1 MPTVREVTY
10 ELLRDLGMT
19 TIFGN
24 PGSTEE
30 PFLTG
35 FPRDFTYV
43 LGLHEAVVVA
53 MADGFAQAS
62 GNAAFVNL
70 HTASGMGNGMGS
82 LVTAWHNRAPLVV
95 TAGQQTRQMLALE
108 PWLVNLGATELPK
121 PYVKWSHEPARAED
135 VPSAIERAYHVA
147 MTPPLG
153 PTFVSIPMDDWKAD
167 ASPRRA
173 RQVHRQPLADP
184 FALATA
190 AEKLRSARNPLL
202 VVGAGVDRAGA
213 WDEAV
218 ALAERLQAPV
228 WEAPAPERASFPQ
241 DHPLFQGALPLAL
254 KPVAERLTGHDV
266 VLLVGAA
273 AFRYYPNIPGPVL
286 PQGTELI
293 HITDDPHEAAR
304 APVGTALVGEI
315 KAALATL
322 AERIPAAERA
332 APQPRSRPAH
342 HTATKPIEPG
352 YVFQCLREAIPDDVL
367 FTEESA
373 STRANFYDQVRIDRP
388 ASYFATASGGLG
400 FAMPAAVGVALAR
413 PGKTVCCPIGD
424 GAALFGIQALWTA
437 AQHRLPVVF
446 LVLNNGGYG
455 ILKSFAAFQR
465 TPGIP
470 GLDLP
475 GLDLVQIAHGL
486 GARGSRITEP
496 GTLLPELR
504 GSFAL
509 AAAERVPVLLD
520 IATDR
525 QVKQLFGPPV
535 EDA

>member
-1 MPTVREVTY
+1 MPTVRDVTY
-10 ELLRDLGMT
+10 NLLRDLGMT

-35 FPRDFTYV
+35 FPQDFTYV
-43 LGLHEAVVVA
+43 LGLHEAVVVS

-82 LVTAWHNRAPLVV
+82 LVTAWYNRAPLVV

-108 PWLVNLGATELPK
+108 PWLVNLDATELPK

-135 VPSAIERAYHVA
+135 VPGAIERAYHVA

-153 PTFVSIPMDDWKAD
+153 PAFVSIPMDDWKAQ
-167 ASPRRA
+167 APERRA
-173 RQVHRQPLADP
+173 RQIHRQPQVDPLGLA
-184 FALATA
+184 A
-190 AEKLRSARNPLL
+190 AVEKLRSARTPMLI
-202 VVGAGVDRAGA
+202 VGAGVDRAGA
-213 WDEAV
+213 WDDAV

-228 WEAPAPERASFPQ
+228 WEAPAPERVSFPQ

-254 KPVAERLTGHDV
+254 KPVAERLAGHDV

-273 AFRYYPNIPGPVL
+273 AFRYYPHIPGPVL
-286 PQGTELI
+286 PEGTELI
-293 HITDDPHEAAR
+293 HITDDPDEAAR
-304 APVGTALVGEI
+304 APEGMALVGEI
-315 KAALATL
+315 KSALAALA
-322 AERIPAAERA
+322 AAIPAAERVAPPRRSQA
-332 APQPRSRPAH
+332 AQVAARRPMD
-342 HTATKPIEPG
+342 PG
-352 YVFQCLREAIPDDVL
+352 YVFQCLRETMPGDVL

-373 STRANFYDQVRIDRP
+373 STRGAFYEQVRIDRP

-413 PGKTVCCPIGD
+413 PGQTVCCPVGD

-437 AQHRLPVVF
+437 AQHRLPIVY

-465 TPGIP
+465 TPGVP

-475 GLDLVQIAHGL
+475 GLDLVQIAQGF
-486 GARGSRITEP
+486 GARAARVTEP
-496 GTLLPELR
+496 HALLPELR
-504 GSFAL
+504 AAFAL
-509 AAAERVPVLLD
+509 AAAERVPVVLD
-520 IATDR
+520 IATDPE
-525 QVKQLFGPPV
+525 VKHIFGPPV
-535 EDA
+535 AE

>member
-1 MPTVREVTY
+1 MPAVRDVTY
-10 ELLRDLGMT
+10 NLLRDLGMT
-19 TIFGN
+19 TVFGN

-35 FPRDFTYV
+35 FPQDFTYV
-43 LGLHEAVVVA
+43 LGLHEAVVVS

-108 PWLVNLGATELPK
+108 PWLVNLDATELPR
-121 PYVKWSHEPARAED
+121 PYVKWSHEPTRAED
-135 VPSAIERAYHVA
+135 VPGAIERAYHMA

-153 PTFVSIPMDDWKAD
+153 PTFVSIPMDDWKAE
-167 ASPRRA
+167 AQERQARR
-173 RQVHRQPLADP
+173 VHRQPHADP
-184 FALATA
+184 FALAAA
-190 AEKLRSARNPLL
+190 AEKLRTARNPLL
-202 VVGAGVDRAGA
+202 VVGAGVDRAAA
-213 WDEAV
+213 WDDAV
-218 ALAERLQAPV
+218 VLAERLQAPV

-273 AFRYYPNIPGPVL
+273 AFRYYPHIPGPVL
-286 PQGTELI
+286 PEGTELI
-293 HITDDPHEAAR
+293 HITDDPAEAAR
-304 APVGTALVGEI
+304 APVGTALIGEI
-315 KAALATL
+315 KSALAALAV
-322 AERIPAAERA
+322 AIPAAERV
-332 APQPRSRPAH
+332 APSPREQRTH
-342 HTATKPIEPG
+342 HVARKPIEPG
-352 YVFQCLREAIPDDVL
+352 YVFQCLTEAMPEDVL

-373 STRANFYDQVRIDRP
+373 STRAAFYDQVRIDRP
-388 ASYFATASGGLG
+388 ASYFATGSGGLG

-413 PGKTVCCPIGD
+413 PGQTVCCPIGD

-437 AQHRLPVVF
+437 AQHRLPVVY

-465 TPGIP
+465 TPGVP
-470 GLDLP
+470 CLDLA

-486 GARGSRITEP
+486 GARASRITEP
-496 GTLLPELR
+496 RALLPELR
-504 GSFAL
+504 GAFAL
-509 AAAERVPVLLD
+509 AAAERIPVLLD

-525 QVKQLFGPPV
+525 VVQDLFGPPV
-535 EDA
+535 EE

>member
-10 ELLRDLGMT
+10 NLLRELGMS

-35 FPRDFTYV
+35 FPQDFTYV
-43 LGLHEAVVVA
+43 LGLHEAVVVS

-82 LVTAWHNRAPLVV
+82 LVTAWHSRAPLVV
-95 TAGQQTRQMLALE
+95 TAGQQTRKMLALE
-108 PWLVNLGATELPK
+108 PWLVNLDATELPR

-135 VPSAIERAYHVA
+135 VPGAIERAYHVA

-153 PTFVSIPMDDWKAD
+153 PTFVSIPMDDWQAEV
-167 ASPRRA
+167 PGRQA
-173 RQVHRQPLADP
+173 RHVHRQPRVDP
-184 FALATA
+184 VGIAAA
-190 AEKLRSARNPLL
+190 AERLRTARNPLL
-202 VVGAGVDRAGA
+202 IVGAGVDRAGA

-254 KPVAERLTGHDV
+254 RPVSERLTGHDV

-273 AFRYYPNIPGPVL
+273 AFRYYPHIPGPVL
-286 PQGTELI
+286 PEGSELI
-293 HITDDPHEAAR
+293 HVTDDPADAAR
-304 APVGTALVGEI
+304 APVGTALIGDV
-315 KAALATL
+315 KAALASL
-322 AERIPAAERA
+322 GEAIPAAERV
-332 APQPRSRPAH
+332 APAPRTQRTEH
-342 HTATKPIEPG
+342 HATKPISPG
-352 YVFQCLREAIPDDVL
+352 YVFQCLREAMPDDVL

-373 STRANFYDQVRIDRP
+373 STRAAFYDQVRIDRP

-437 AQHRLPVVF
+437 AQHRLPIVY

-465 TPGIP
+465 TPGVP

-486 GARGSRITEP
+486 GARASRVTEP
-496 GTLLPELR
+496 HALLPEMR
-504 GSFAL
+504 GAFAL
-509 AAAERVPVLLD
+509 AAAERIPVLLD
-520 IATDR
+520 VATDR
-525 QVKQLFGPPV
+525 EVKNLFGPPA
-535 EDA
+535 EE

>member
-1 MPTVREVTY
+1 MPTVRDVTY
-10 ELLRDLGMT
+10 NLLRELGMT
-19 TIFGN
+19 TVFGN

-30 PFLTG
+30 PFLAN
-35 FPRDFTYV
+35 FPGDFTYV
-43 LGLHEAVVVA
+43 LGLHEAVSVA

-82 LVTAWHNRAPLVV
+82 LVTAWHSRAPLVV

-108 PWLVNLGATELPK
+108 PWLVNLQATELPR

-135 VPSAIERAYHVA
+135 VPGAIERAYHVA

-153 PTFVSIPMDDWKAD
+153 PTFVSIPMDDWKVET
-167 ASPRRA
+167 SGRPA
-173 RQVHRQPLADP
+173 RQVHRQPQADP
-184 FALATA
+184 LALAEA
-190 AEKLRSARNPLL
+190 AERLRSARNPLL
-202 VVGAGVDRAGA
+202 IVGAGVDRAGA
-213 WDEAV
+213 WDEAK

-254 KPVAERLTGHDV
+254 KPVAERLAGHDV
-266 VLLVGAA
+266 VLLAGAA
-273 AFRYYPNIPGPVL
+273 AFRYYPHIPGPVL
-286 PQGTELI
+286 PEGTELI
-293 HITDDPHEAAR
+293 HITDDPADAAR
-304 APVGTALVGEI
+304 APVGTALIGEV
-315 KAALATL
+315 KSALKALADAVT
-322 AERIPAAERA
+322 AAERVPP
-332 APQPRSRPAH
+332 APRASRAH
-342 HTATKPIEPG
+342 HAATKPIQPG
-352 YVFQCLREAIPDDVL
+352 YVFQCLNEAMPRDVL

-373 STRANFYDQVRIDRP
+373 STRAAFYDQVRIDRP

-413 PGKTVCCPIGD
+413 PGQTVCCPIGD

-437 AQHRLPVVF
+437 AQHRLPVVY

-475 GLDLVQIAHGL
+475 GLDLVQIAHGF
-486 GARGSRITEP
+486 GARASRITEP
-496 GTLLPELR
+496 QAILPELR
-504 GSFAL
+504 GAFAL
-509 AAAERVPVLLD
+509 AAAERTPVLLD

-525 QVKQLFGPPV
+525 EVKHLFGPPV
-535 EDA
+535 EE

>member
-1 MPTVREVTY
+1 MPTVRDVTY
-10 ELLRDLGMT
+10 NLLRDVGMT

-35 FPRDFTYV
+35 FPQDFTYV
-43 LGLHEAVVVA
+43 LALHEAVAVA

-82 LVTAWHNRAPLVV
+82 LVTAWYNRAPLVV

-108 PWLVNLGATELPK
+108 PWLVNLDATELPK

-135 VPSAIERAYHVA
+135 VPSAIERAYHIA

-153 PTFVSIPMDDWKAD
+153 PAFVSIPMDDWDRD
-167 ASPRRA
+167 APA
-173 RQVHRQPLADP
+173 RQARRVHRQPQVDPLGLA
-184 FALATA
+184 AA

-228 WEAPAPERASFPQ
+228 WEAPAPERVSFPQ
-241 DHPLFQGALPLAL
+241 DHPLFQNALPLAL

-273 AFRYYPNIPGPVL
+273 AFRYYPHIPGPVL
-286 PQGTELI
+286 PEGTELM
-293 HITDDPHEAAR
+293 HITDDPAEAAR
-304 APVGTALVGEI
+304 APMGTALIGEI
-315 KAALATL
+315 KAALAAL
-322 AERIPAAERA
+322 ADAIPAAERVAPTPRAPRTHHA
-332 APQPRSRPAH
+332 AA
-342 HTATKPIEPG
+342 KPIEPG
-352 YVFQCLREAIPDDVL
+352 YVFQCLVEAMPNDVL

-373 STRANFYDQVRIDRP
+373 STRAAFYDQVRIDRP

-400 FAMPAAVGVALAR
+400 FAMPAAVGVAQAR
-413 PGKTVCCPIGD
+413 PGRTVCCPIGD
-424 GAALFGIQALWTA
+424 GASLFGIQALWTA
-437 AQHRLPVVF
+437 AQHRLPIVY

-455 ILKSFAAFQR
+455 ILKSFAAFQS
-465 TPGIP
+465 TPGVP

-475 GLDLVQIAHGL
+475 GLDLVQIAHGF
-486 GARGSRITEP
+486 GARASRITDP
-496 GTLLPELR
+496 HALLPELR
-504 GSFAL
+504 GAFAL

-525 QVKQLFGPPV
+525 EVQHLFGPPV
-535 EDA
+535 EQG